1 MALALI
7 GLAAFFIV
15 TRPGSVDVA
24 QFDGLVGS
32 VENGADVFHAAGC
45 ASCHVAPESDI
56 GDAPI
61 LAGGQAFASDFGTF
75 YAPNIS
81 SDPNAGIGDWTLAEF
96 ANAVVKGVSPAG
108 KHYYPAFPYTSYAK
122 MTAQD
127 LVDLKTYIDTL
138 PASDVANHPHDV
150 GFPFSYR
157 RALGGWKF
165 LFGAS
170 DWVIADADTDQLV
183 RGRYLVE
190 TLGHCGE
197 CHTPRDPLG
206 GLITSSWLTGAPSPE
221 GKGSVPDITPGESGI
236 GDWSA
241 ADIEYY
247 LETGF
252 TPEFDT
258 AGGPMVAVQENMAE
272 LTKADRAAIAK
283 YLKALPAAD

>member
-24 QFDGLVGS
+24 QYDGLVGS
-32 VENGADVFHAAGC
+32 VESGADVFHAAGC

-56 GDAPI
+56 GEAPI

-81 SDPNAGIGDWTLAEF
+81 SDPDAGIGDWTLAEF

-127 LVDLKTYIDTL
+127 LVDLRSYIDTL
-138 PASDVANHPHDV
+138 PASDAANQPHDV

-170 DWVIADADTDQLV
+170 DWVVADADTDQLK

-197 CHTPRDPLG
+197 CHTPRNGLG
-206 GLITSSWLTGAPSPE
+206 GLRRSEWLAGSVLPGE
-221 GKGSVPDITPGESGI
+221 GKVPGI
-236 GDWSA
+236 SPNQLDWSA
-241 ADIEYY
+241 EDIAYY
-247 LETGF
+247 LESGF
-252 TPEFDT
+252 TPDFDS
-258 AGGPMVAVQENMAE
+258 AGGPMAHVVENMAK
-272 LTKADRAAIAK
+272 LSADDREAIAA
-283 YLKALPAAD
+283 YLVNLP